1 MMHMQVRKS
10 MKNRCKV
17 CPRRREVWGGVVW
30 WWQAD
35 NKRGIG
41 KIPNKLEK
49 GIQRN
54 KSRDSKQDTMKVSE
68 SETSGRHMRK

>member
-1 MMHMQVRKS
+1 M
-10 MKNRCKV
+10 
-17 CPRRREVWGGVVW
+17 G

-41 KIPNKLEK
+41 KIPNKLKK

-68 SETSGRHMRK
+68 SEMSGRHMGK